1 MNENFNESIQVTESD
16 TSANSEFEKADSV
29 DEELLSNSV
38 GSTESDLKNSDNPDE
53 SQKEEKPTST
63 VIQVKPA
70 DNSEGY
76 ETTELDVESLNFMA
90 GSYVEELKTV
100 NQGTN
105 DYYAFIDEPIADY
118 FAGIMAQYPL
128 NEYKA
133 CHLRHWVQNTQYYTY
148 YDDYYY
154 LWYDLGHNNNYIEV
168 VKYNGQANYVVNRSS
183 GEVLNSTISYGS
195 EVGQSDLRRGV
206 SYVQEMSFLCVLA
219 GVLVLYVVHAIFRHL
234 KG

>member
-1 MNENFNESIQVTESD
+1 MNENIDESIHVNES
-16 TSANSEFEKADSV
+16 NSEGNTEFEKATEVDKEDS
-29 DEELLSNSV
+29 SA
-38 GSTESDLKNSDNPDE
+38 GSTEVDLKNSE
-53 SQKEEKPTST
+53 SSDKTEEEEKPTST

-133 CHLRHWVQNTQYYTY
+133 CHLRHWVQNTQYYNY

-154 LWYDLGHNNNYIEV
+154 LWYDLGHNNNYIEI

-183 GEVLNSTISYGS
+183 GAVLNSTISYGS
-195 EVGQSDLRRGV
+195 EVGQSDLREGV
-206 SYVQEMSFLCVLA
+206 SYVQEMAFLCVLA
-219 GVLVLYVVHAIFRHL
+219 GVLVLYVVGAIFKHL
-234 KG
+234 RG

>member
-1 MNENFNESIQVTESD
+1 MNENIDESIQVNESN
-16 TSANSEFEKADSV
+16 SEGNSEFEKATEV
-29 DEELLSNSV
+29 DEEVSSV
-38 GSTESDLKNSDNPDE
+38 GSTEVDLKNSDSSE
-53 SQKEEKPTST
+53 ETVEEEKPTST

-133 CHLRHWVQNTQYYTY
+133 CHLRHWVQNTQYYNY

-154 LWYDLGHNNNYIEV
+154 LWYDLGHNNNYIEI

-183 GEVLNSTISYGS
+183 GAVLNSTISYGS
-195 EVGQSDLRRGV
+195 EVGQSDLREGV
-206 SYVQEMSFLCVLA
+206 SYVQEMAFLCVLA
-219 GVLVLYVVHAIFRHL
+219 GVLVLYVVHAIFKHL

>member
-1 MNENFNESIQVTESD
+1 MNEYTNEPIQVIESD
-16 TSANSEFEKADSV
+16 SESNSEFEKATEV
-29 DEELLSNSV
+29 DEEASSV
-38 GSTESDLKNSDNPDE
+38 GSTEVDLKNSEE
-53 SQKEEKPTST
+53 SEVTEEEEKPTST

-105 DYYAFIDEPIADY
+105 DYYAFIEDPIADY

-133 CHLRHWVQNTQYYTY
+133 CHLRHWVQNTQYYNY

-154 LWYDLGHNNNYIEV
+154 LWYDLEHNNNYIEI
-168 VKYNGQANYVVNRSS
+168 VKYNGQANYIVNRSS
-183 GEVLNSTISYGS
+183 GAVLNSTISYGS
-195 EVGQSDLRRGV
+195 EVGQSDLREGV
-206 SYVQEMSFLCVLA
+206 SYVQEMAFLCVLA
-219 GVLVLYVVHAIFRHL
+219 GVLVLYVVHAIFKHL

>member
-1 MNENFNESIQVTESD
+1 MNENNNESIQVIES
-16 TSANSEFEKADSV
+16 NSESNTEFEKATEV
-29 DEELLSNSV
+29 DEEASSV
-38 GSTESDLKNSDNPDE
+38 GSTEVDLKNSDNSE
-53 SQKEEKPTST
+53 EIEEEEKPTST

-118 FAGIMAQYPL
+118 FAGIMAHYPL

-183 GEVLNSTISYGS
+183 GAVLNSTISYGS
-195 EVGQSDLRRGV
+195 DVGQSDLRRGV
-206 SYVQEMSFLCVLA
+206 SYVQEMAFLSVLA